1 MLLNLLQP
9 SNPFYCVDHNS
20 MHRHGGCYCNSSDC
34 VNKTGRYKHISS
46 IIYKYHMCNKI
57 NQFQVV
63 HSATNKANRYDIFEI
78 LLKVALNT
86 INQPTNQIIFP
97 SYVVFGVLCPMCH
110 VSLFCSFLISLRFSP
125 TFMYICDFY
134 EIQAPLTML
143 LVSE

>member
-9 SNPFYCVDHNS
+9 SNPFYCVDQNS

-46 IIYKYHMCNKI
+46 IIYKCHMCNKI

-63 HSATNKANRYDIFEI
+63 HPATNKANRYDIIEI

-86 INQPTNQIIFP
+86 INQPTNQSNYLSFICRIWCFVPNVSCVSVLFILDFP
-97 SYVVFGVLCPMCH
+97 SLFPNIYVYL
-110 VSLFCSFLISLRFSP
+110 
-125 TFMYICDFY
+125 
-134 EIQAPLTML
+134 
-143 LVSE
+143 